1 MRLVGS
7 ANLSLVTRTLL
18 QPALLLT
25 SLLAL
30 VSACPNSGSTSPDPT
45 TGNSV
50 EPKPDEGEAEGSP
63 TTSEAD
69 ADSGSIPG
77 PTLPDGAACGS
88 DAECDAEQVCEG
100 IGCGANEGR
109 CVVRDRICTRDLAT
123 YCGCDG
129 KEFENSGSCPGNR
142 FAYRGSCSP
151 ALGLGESC
159 SSGQQCASGLCM
171 GEGLE
176 GCSTGAMGVCSEAGC
191 TKDLATYCG
200 CNGFEFRGSGSCPNQ
215 QFAYRGPC
223 EG

>member
-1 MRLVGS
+1 MTRI
-7 ANLSLVTRTLL
+7 SLR
-18 QPALLLT
+18 PALLFA

-30 VSACPNSGSTSPDPT
+30 LPACPGSGSTSPDLT
-45 TGNSV
+45 AGSSA
-50 EPKPDEGEAEGSP
+50 EDAKPDSGEAEEGGP
-63 TTSEAD
+63 TSGHAD

-77 PTLPDGAACGS
+77 PTLPAGQACSS
-88 DAECDAEQVCEG
+88 DSECDAEQVCEG

-109 CVVRDRICTRDLAT
+109 CVARERICTRDLAT

-129 KEFENSGSCPGNR
+129 KEFQSSGSCPGGR
-142 FAYRGSCSP
+142 FAYRGTCSP

-159 SSGQQCASGLCM
+159 TNGQQCTSGLCM

-176 GCSTGAMGVCSEAGC
+176 GCGTGATGVCSEAGC
-191 TKDLATYCG
+191 TKDLATFCG

>member
-1 MRLVGS
+1 VHRIP
-7 ANLSLVTRTLL
+7 APTLL
-18 QPALLLT
+18 LS

-30 VSACPNSGSTSPDPT
+30 LCGCPNTGSTPPDPT
-45 TGNSV
+45 GDSTAGP
-50 EPKPDEGEAEGSP
+50 PKPDEGESEGS
-63 TTSEAD
+63 TTVPEAD
-69 ADSGSIPG
+69 TSAVPG
-77 PTLPDGAACGS
+77 PTLPDGPACNS

-100 IGCGANEGR
+100 VGCGANEGR
-109 CVVRDRICTRDLAT
+109 CVARDRICTRDLAT

-129 KEFENSGSCPGNR
+129 TEFQNSGSCPGGR
-142 FAYRGSCSP
+142 YAYRGSCSP
-151 ALGLGESC
+151 ALQLGESC
-159 SSGQQCASGLCM
+159 THGQQCASGLCM

-176 GCSTGAMGVCSEAGC
+176 GCGTGATGVCSEAGC